1 MDKSKKLMIESDQI
15 KEKLEKIDLE
25 GQVVELDQIDL
36 DKVDVNVVEI
46 VSTE

>member
-25 GQVVELDQIDL
+25 GQVAELDQIDL